1 MSFRDFSEGE
11 LLLIDK
17 PKDWTSFDV
26 VAKVRNAIRIKKV
39 GHAGTLDPMA
49 TGLLILC
56 TGKMTKQI
64 EGYMAEE
71 KEYEGTIH
79 FGATTPSYD
88 AESEID
94 ATFDISGLTAEQ
106 LHEAAKAFVGQIE
119 QVPPVYSAIK
129 IKGERAYNLAR
140 KGKEV
145 KMEPRKVEI
154 RELEFTRIAF
164 PEVDFRV
171 VCSKGTYIRS
181 LAHDLGM
188 ALDNGAHLTRL
199 VRTRIGQFHLK
210 DAWNLTTLVDAIR
223 AQRSDS

>member
-71 KEYEGTIH
+71 KEYEGTIL

-106 LHEAAKAFVGQIE
+106 LQEAAKAFVGQIE

-181 LAHDLGM
+181 LAHDLGK

>member
-1 MSFRDFSEGE
+1 MSFNDFSEGE

-26 VAKVRNAIRIKKV
+26 VAKVRNAIKIKKV

-56 TGKMTKQI
+56 TGKWTKRI
-64 EGYMAEE
+64 DSFMLAE

-94 ATFDISGLTAEQ
+94 ARFPTDGLDETE
-106 LHEAAKAFVGQIE
+106 LRGKAALFVGKIQ
-119 QVPPVYSAIK
+119 QYPPAFSAIK
-129 IKGERAYNLAR
+129 IKGQRAYNLAR
-140 KGKEV
+140 RGEEV
-145 KMEPRKVEI
+145 KLEAREVEI
-154 RELEFTRIAF
+154 SAFEITRIAF

-181 LAHDLGM
+181 LAHDLGKAM
-188 ALDNGAHLTRL
+188 QNGAYLSRL
-199 VRTRIGQFHLK
+199 VRTRIGDFHLK
-210 DAWNLTTLVDAIR
+210 DAWNLERLIEAIR
-223 AQRSDS
+223 AHKMDT

>member
-71 KEYEGTIH
+71 KEYEGTIL

-94 ATFDISGLTAEQ
+94 ATFDIAGLTAEQ
-106 LHEAAKAFVGQIE
+106 LQEAAKAFVGQIE

-181 LAHDLGM
+181 LAHDLGK

>member
-1 MSFRDFSEGE
+1 MSFQDFSEGE

-56 TGKMTKQI
+56 TGKWTKRI
-64 EGYMAEE
+64 DSFMAEE
-71 KEYEGTIH
+71 KEYEGTIR

-88 AESEID
+88 AESDID
-94 ATFDISGLTAEQ
+94 AEFPIEGLTE
-106 LHEAAKAFVGQIE
+106 EALLEAVKQFTGIIQ
-119 QVPPVYSAIK
+119 QVPPAYSAIK
-129 IKGERAYNLAR
+129 IDGQRAYSLAR

-145 KMEPRKVEI
+145 KMVPREVEVK
-154 RELEFTRIAF
+154 LFEFTRIAF

-181 LAHDLGM
+181 LAHDMGKAM
-188 ALDNGAHLTRL
+188 NNGAHLTRL
-199 VRTRIGQFHLK
+199 VRTRIGEYSLDK
-210 DAWNLTTLVDAIR
+210 AWNLNELIEAIR
-223 AQRSDS
+223 AQRADA

>member
-1 MSFRDFSEGE
+1 MSFQNFSEGE

-56 TGKMTKQI
+56 TGKWTKRI
-64 EGYMAEE
+64 ESFMADE

-88 AESEID
+88 AESDVD
-94 ATFDISGLTAEQ
+94 ANFPVDGLT
-106 LHEAAKAFVGQIE
+106 EADLLEAVKQFTGIIQ
-119 QVPPVYSAIK
+119 QVPPAYSAIK
-129 IKGERAYNLAR
+129 IDGQRAYSLAR

-145 KMEPRKVEI
+145 KMAPREVEI
-154 RELEFTRIAF
+154 KQFEFTRIAF

-181 LAHDLGM
+181 LAHDLGKAM
-188 ALDNGAHLTRL
+188 NNGAHLSRL
-199 VRTRIGQFHLK
+199 VRTRIGEYSLDK
-210 DAWNLTTLVDAIR
+210 AWNLSELIEAIR
-223 AQRSDS
+223 AQRADA

>member
-1 MSFRDFSEGE
+1 MSLNDFSEGE

-56 TGKMTKQI
+56 TGKWTKRI
-64 EGYMAEE
+64 DTYMAEE
-71 KEYEGTIH
+71 KEYEGTIF

-88 AESEID
+88 AESDADAHFPID
-94 ATFDISGLTAEQ
+94 GLDENELLEATKQFIGVIQ
-106 LHEAAKAFVGQIE
+106 QYPPAFSAVKINGQ
-119 QVPPVYSAIK
+119 
-129 IKGERAYNLAR
+129 RAYTLAR
-140 KGKEV
+140 KGQEV
-145 KMEPRKVEI
+145 KLEARTVEVKEF
-154 RELEFTRIAF
+154 ELTRIAF

-181 LAHDLGM
+181 LAHDLGKAM
-188 ALDNGAHLTRL
+188 NNGAHLTRL
-199 VRTRIGQFHLK
+199 VRTRIGAFQLK
-210 DAWNLTTLVDAIR
+210 DAWQLDSLIETIR
-223 AQRSDS
+223 AQKRDT

>member
-1 MSFRDFSEGE
+1 MSFQDFSEGE

-56 TGKMTKQI
+56 TGKWTKRI
-64 EGYMAEE
+64 ESFMAAE

-88 AESEID
+88 AESDID
-94 ATFDISGLTAEQ
+94 AIFPIDGLT
-106 LHEAAKAFVGQIE
+106 EAALLEAVQQFTGIIQ
-119 QVPPVYSAIK
+119 QVPPAYSAIK
-129 IKGERAYNLAR
+129 IDGQRAYTLAR

-145 KMEPRKVEI
+145 KMETREVEVKQF
-154 RELEFTRIAF
+154 EFTRIAF
-164 PEVDFRV
+164 PEVDCRV

-181 LAHDLGM
+181 LAHDLGK
-188 ALDNGAHLTRL
+188 AVNNGAHLSRL
-199 VRTRIGQFHLK
+199 VRTRIGEYTLDK
-210 DAWNLTTLVDAIR
+210 AWNLNELIEAIR
-223 AQRSDS
+223 AQKADA

>member
-1 MSFRDFSEGE
+1 MSFQDFSEGE

-56 TGKMTKQI
+56 TGKWTKRI
-64 EGYMAEE
+64 ESFMAEE

-79 FGATTPSYD
+79 FGASTFSYD
-88 AESEID
+88 AESDIHEKFPID
-94 ATFDISGLTAEQ
+94 GLNEADLKEAAEQ
-106 LHEAAKAFVGQIE
+106 FTGVIQ
-119 QVPPVYSAIK
+119 QVPPAYSAVK
-129 IKGERAYNLAR
+129 INGQRAYSLAR

-145 KMEPRKVEI
+145 KMEPREVEVKVF
-154 RELEFTRIAF
+154 EFTRIEF

-181 LAHDLGM
+181 LAHDLGK
-188 ALDNGAHLTRL
+188 ALNNGAHLSRL
-199 VRTRIGQFHLK
+199 VRTRIGEHRLDK
-210 DAWNLTTLVDAIR
+210 AWNLNELIEAIR
-223 AQRSDS
+223 AQRADA

>member
-1 MSFRDFSEGE
+1 MSFKDFSEGE

-56 TGKMTKQI
+56 TGKWTKRI
-64 EGYMAEE
+64 ESFMAEE

-88 AESEID
+88 AESDID
-94 ATFDISGLTAEQ
+94 ATFSIDDLN
-106 LHEAAKAFVGQIE
+106 EADLLEAVKQFTGIIQ
-119 QVPPVYSAIK
+119 QVPPIYSAIK
-129 IKGERAYNLAR
+129 IDGQRAYNLAR
-140 KGKEV
+140 KGKDV
-145 KMEPRKVEI
+145 KMEPREVEVKQF
-154 RELEFTRIAF
+154 EFTRIAF

-181 LAHDLGM
+181 LAHDLGKAM
-188 ALDNGAHLTRL
+188 NNGAHLSRL
-199 VRTRIGQFHLK
+199 VRTRIGEYSL
-210 DAWNLTTLVDAIR
+210 DNAWNLNELIEAIR
-223 AQRSDS
+223 AQRADA

>member
-1 MSFRDFSEGE
+1 MSFNDFSEGE

-26 VAKVRNAIRIKKV
+26 VAKVRNAIKIKKV

-56 TGKMTKQI
+56 TGKWTKRI
-64 EGYMAEE
+64 DSFMAEE
-71 KEYEGTIH
+71 KEYEGTIR

-94 ATFDISGLTAEQ
+94 ARFPVDGLDENE
-106 LHEAAKAFVGQIE
+106 LREKATLFVGKIQ
-119 QVPPVYSAIK
+119 QYPPAYSAIK
-129 IKGERAYNLAR
+129 IKGQRAYTLAR
-140 KGKEV
+140 KGEEV
-145 KMEPRKVEI
+145 KMEPREVEI
-154 RELEFTRIAF
+154 TRFDLTRIAF

-181 LAHDLGM
+181 LAHDLGKAM
-188 ALDNGAHLTRL
+188 QNGAHLSRL
-199 VRTRIGQFHLK
+199 VRTRIGDFHLK
-210 DAWNLTTLVDAIR
+210 DAWNLERLIEAIR
-223 AQRSDS
+223 AHKMDT

>member
-1 MSFRDFSEGE
+1 MSFQDFSEGE
-11 LLLIDK
+11 VLLIDK

-56 TGKMTKQI
+56 TGNFTKRI
-64 EGYMAEE
+64 EQYMAEE
-71 KEYEGTIH
+71 KEYEGTIL

-94 ATFDISGLTAEQ
+94 SRFDTSSLSESELRAQVQQFIGE
-106 LHEAAKAFVGQIE
+106 IE
-119 QVPPVYSAIK
+119 QVPPAFSAVK
-129 IKGERAYNLAR
+129 INGQRAYKLAR

-145 KMEPRKVEI
+145 VLEPRQV
-154 RELEFTRIAF
+154 RVHAFEFTRIEF
-164 PEVDFRV
+164 PEVDFRI

-181 LAHDLGM
+181 LAHDLGKAM
-188 ALDNGAHLTRL
+188 NNGGHLTRL

-210 DAWNLTTLVDAIR
+210 DAWNLNTLVEKIR
-223 AQRSDS
+223 AERIDS